1 MALTVFATIDDIN
14 ARRATPLT
22 GTAATMATT
31 KASDASAIIQSELS
45 AAGIDWSTRWA
56 NGEAY
61 AALLTATTCAMVE
74 RAIMS
79 VLPGVKSRQ
88 QSAGPYSFTDT
99 MANPTGDL
107 YLTSAERKALGIG
120 RGRFGCI
127 PPARQCA
134 ARG

>member
-22 GTAATMATT
+22 GTAATMAAT
-31 KASDASAIIQSELS
+31 KARGASSIIQRRLS
-45 AAGIDWSTRWA
+45 ASGIDWATKWA
-56 NGEAY
+56 KDETY
-61 AALLTATTCAMVE
+61 AELLTTTTCAMVE
-74 RAIMS
+74 RAIIS
-79 VLPGVKSRQ
+79 ALPGVKSRQ
-88 QSAGPYSFTDT
+88 QSAGPYSVTDT

-107 YLTSAERKALGIG
+107 FITSAEKEALGIG
-120 RGRFGCI
+120 SGRFGCI